1 MRGVF
6 AIVVALT
13 LAAIV
18 LSPAMGYSV
27 SIGNHSYSL
36 KSARVNYSI
45 NTGMPSHA
53 PAVVVTRVPNSLKY
67 AGTGPYTTNSN
78 NVVKPV
84 SEGSQVPPGT
94 VSLGGST
101 GSIISPA
108 APANITSPANMTSP
122 APVNVSMPP
131 APAAEKQ
138 NLSIQGTVYDDRN
151 VNGKMDDNETGIA
164 NWTVNLEQPSG
175 KVVSSAATSE
185 NGGYGFYTLAPGE
198 YSVVEVLKT
207 GWAPTM
213 PSNGRNT
220 INITDNTTD
229 LNFGNEMLPAPEN
242 TTAPT
247 NLTAS
252 ANVTLPENVTLQK

>member
-1 MRGVF
+1 MKGVF

-27 SIGNHSYSL
+27 SIGSHSYSL

-45 NTGMPSHA
+45 NTVMPSHA

-67 AGTGPYTTNSN
+67 AGTGPYTTNAN

-84 SEGSQVPPGT
+84 SEGYQVPPGT
-94 VSLGGST
+94 VTLGGSN

-108 APANITSPANMTSP
+108 APANITSPA
-122 APVNVSMPP
+122 PVNASMPP

-138 NLSIQGTVYDDRN
+138 NLLIQGAVFADSN
-151 VNGKMDDNETGIA
+151 VNGKMDDNETGLA

-175 KVVSSAATSE
+175 KVISSAATSE
-185 NGGYGFYTLAPGE
+185 NGGYGFYALMPGE
-198 YSVVEVLKT
+198 YSVVEVLNM
-207 GWAPTM
+207 GWASTM
-213 PSNGRNT
+213 PSNGSYT
-220 INITDNTTD
+220 INITDNTTGLD
-229 LNFGNEMLPAPEN
+229 FGNGVLPAPEN
-242 TTAPT
+242 TTAPA

-252 ANVTLPENVTLQK
+252 ANVTLPENATQPN